1 MAIAASTP
9 PGFGGYQDP
18 SAGIPTV
25 GRTPSGGTY
34 IVPGSYK
41 KPPGGEWDPVQQ
53 QWMRTPASAGQRA
66 GEFTS
71 SYLDQVPSL
80 AGLAGS
86 GGTSGAGGVAGTAPV
101 GAGGTGSPAS
111 GGASGAPAVPTPPDA
126 TAATSAAFA
135 KAKDQ
140 AGQLARASLTSL
152 SGELGATGA
161 MGGGAQ
167 VQGTEDILGQTRNA
181 LGDVSR
187 QQAVTQ
193 AGTAADFAKMGYEG
207 ALTTRGQDI
216 QQQEAAAQLE
226 LARSNAARQQQMQM
240 LQLALTGLSGG
251 SPSGL
256 VY

>member
-1 MAIAASTP
+1 MAIPASAP

-18 SAGIPTV
+18 STGIPKI
-25 GRTPSGGTY
+25 GRTPAGGTY
-34 IVPGSYK
+34 IIPGSYT
-41 KPPGGEWDPVQQ
+41 KPPGGEYDPVQQ

-71 SYLDQVPSL
+71 AYLDQVPSL
-80 AGLAGS
+80 TGLAG
-86 GGTSGAGGVAGTAPV
+86 GGTAPGAGGVAGTAPT
-101 GAGGTGSPAS
+101 GAGGTGAPAS
-111 GGASGAPAVPTPPDA
+111 ASASGAPAVPTPPDA
-126 TAATSAAFA
+126 SAATSAAFA

-167 VQGTEDILGQTRNA
+167 AQGTEDILGQTRNA

-187 QQAVTQ
+187 QEAVTN

-216 QQQEAAAQLE
+216 QQEEAGAQLA
-226 LARSNAARQQQMQM
+226 LARSNAERQQQMQM
-240 LQLALTGLSGG
+240 LQLALTGLRGG